1 MPCYHPLDA
10 WIHPTKK
17 TDNGKKLLLFKYDP
31 KVCNSPSPV
40 SSTSYGNFFGISSLI
55 NHFEEDIR
63 KAVWSNETSELNI
76 QKIILTTIS

>member
-31 KVCNSPSPV
+31 KVCNSPSPDLQLNVAVV
-40 SSTSYGNFFGISSLI
+40 SAVVFQNLVNGLYAVCMKLPYTGII
-55 NHFEEDIR
+55 
-63 KAVWSNETSELNI
+63 AG
-76 QKIILTTIS
+76 